1 MHLKIGFLLSSDI
14 VHSFSNVRATHSDRI
29 CFGHLRLRC
38 KASLFVAGFCAS
50 AHANTSTAET
60 AELIGDLQRE
70 VAYARKKGAL
80 VVIVGDINFTGEA
93 APPQRP
99 PLTWPE
105 RLSLFVEQLEVCS
118 APSAVVHNPLEAP
131 LKPVH
136 VEPCGKSQPDRD
148 RACAQLDYCLVPYGP
163 TVAAGVF
170 YGLCS
175 DSLADHSLAVAM
187 VDVPMRDIIK
197 MSKHRRRYWPWN
209 YGPDYRGRF
218 LVKGREFVSLI
229 SGTW

>member
-1 MHLKIGFLLSSDI
+1 MD
-14 VHSFSNVRATHSDRI
+14 SFHNVPATHSDRI
-29 CFGHLRLRC
+29 GFGYLKLRG
-38 KASLFVAGFCAS
+38 KTSLFVAGFCAS
-50 AHANTSTAET
+50 AHADTSTAET
-60 AELIGDLQRE
+60 AELVSNLQQE
-70 VAYARKKGAL
+70 VVRARKKGAQ
-80 VVIVGDINFTGEA
+80 VVIVGDINFIGEA

-99 PLTWPE
+99 LLTWPQ

-118 APSAVVHNPLEAP
+118 VPPAGVHDRLEALD

-136 VEPCGKSQPDRD
+136 VEPCGNSQPDRD
-148 RACAQLDYCLVPYGP
+148 RACAQLDYCLVPDGP

-175 DSLADHSLAVAM
+175 DSLADHSLAVAA

-197 MSKHRRRYWPWN
+197 LSTHSQMRRHWPWC

-218 LVKGREFVSLI
+218 LVKGRESVSLI